1 MISGADSG
9 TGSSDQFSETQDR
22 VTRVIADALA
32 EVESTPGEEAA
43 FAQASWL
50 VETLRHATITTGA
63 VRLKLAVRIQ
73 ESGRL
78 SLSQLGQR
86 IGVSKAR
93 AAEMI
98 QAAKRKDSP

>member
-1 MISGADSG
+1 MVSSADSG
-9 TGSSDQFSETQDR
+9 TGSSEPFSETRDR
-22 VTRVIADALA
+22 VTQVIADALA
-32 EVESTPGEEAA
+32 EVESAPGDEAA

-50 VETLRHATITTGA
+50 VETLRQATIKTGA

-78 SLSQLGQR
+78 SLAQLGQR

-93 AAEMI
+93 AQEMI